1 MNMPDPSSLTDE
13 QIYDVAQRI
22 AALGQRVAGT
32 PGEPV
37 TTERRAALDAPSIYL
52 FDLLHVGVL
61 GLIGE
66 NQKRCDEE
74 AAAGLAQLEAFLREV
89 EL

>member
-1 MNMPDPSSLTDE
+1 MNMPDPTTLTDE
-13 QIYDVAQRI
+13 EIFDVAQRI

-37 TTERRAALDAPSIYL
+37 TAERRAILDAPSLYL
-52 FDLLHVGVL
+52 FDLLHVGLL

-66 NQKRCDEE
+66 NQKRCEEE
-74 AAAGLAQLEAFLREV
+74 AATGLVELEAFLRESA
-89 EL
+89 E